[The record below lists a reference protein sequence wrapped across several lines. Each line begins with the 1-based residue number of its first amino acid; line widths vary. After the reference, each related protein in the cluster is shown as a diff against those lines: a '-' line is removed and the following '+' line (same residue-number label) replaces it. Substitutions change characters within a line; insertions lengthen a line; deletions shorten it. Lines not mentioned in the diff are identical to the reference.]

1 MGGGIILKK
10 SEKIAQ
16 ILAPIV
22 MFFIIFG
29 LWQILTIV
37 LDIPRWILPGPIA
50 IFSTMVTSFTEILPH
65 MLISLETIF
74 IAFGIAVPLGIILA
88 ALITNFKLLAVALD
102 PYIIFLVVTPL
113 MCLVPLLMYFL
124 GFGIN
129 VRILAVVIQSFAIVN
144 MNAATGFLNVQMIR
158 LELMQ
163 SLRANRLQTFMR
175 AIFPSS
181 LPDVF
186 TGMKLGGI
194 FATTACISVEYVG
207 GNKGLGSQIIR
218 YTQFINTEKAFAC
231 IFFVGIIGITL
242 YMLISLL
249 EKLVI
254 RWKI

>member
-1 MGGGIILKK
+1 MKK

-29 LWQILTIV
+29 LWEV
-37 LDIPRWILPGPIA
+37 LIIAFDVPRWILPGPIS
-50 IFSTMVTSFTEILPH
+50 IFTTMVTGFGEILPH
-65 MLISLETIF
+65 LLISLETIF
-74 IAFGIAVPLGIILA
+74 IGFAFAVPIGVLLA
-88 ALITNFKLLAVALD
+88 ALITNFKTLAVALD

-113 MCLVPLLMYFL
+113 ITLVPLLMYFL
-124 GFGIN
+124 GFGIE

-144 MNAATGFLNVQMIR
+144 MNAATGFNNVETLR

-163 SLRANRLQTFMR
+163 SLRANRVQTFSR
-175 AIFPSS
+175 TVLPSA

-186 TGMKLGGI
+186 TGMKLCGI
-194 FATTACISVEYVG
+194 FATTACISVEYVC

-231 IFFVGIIGITL
+231 IFFVAIIGVTL
-242 YMLISLL
+242 YTLISLL